1 MLLMFKETL
10 TSSQAARVATPLI
23 IYGATGAEATWA
35 TAVTP
40 GAKV

>member
-10 TSSQAARVATPLI
+10 TSNQATRVATPLMI
-23 IYGATGAEATWA
+23 CGATGAEATCA